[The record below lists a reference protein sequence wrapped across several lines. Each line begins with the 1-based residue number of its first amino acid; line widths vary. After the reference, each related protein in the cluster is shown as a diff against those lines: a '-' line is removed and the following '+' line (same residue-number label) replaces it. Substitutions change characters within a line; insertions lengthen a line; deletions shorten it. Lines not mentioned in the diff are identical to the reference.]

1 MISLV
6 IDKNHGHGRF
16 VFNGYCLAVTDK
28 KHVAKKKD
36 TLCLDRLLYRY
47 LSELGSKTTPSLFIF
62 VYIYIYYIYIIYIL

>member
-6 IDKNHGHGRF
+6 IDKKHGHGRF

-36 TLCLDRLLYRY
+36 TLCLDRLLYR
-47 LSELGSKTTPSLFIF
+47 LWRIF
-62 VYIYIYYIYIIYIL
+62 LMRLV

>member
-6 IDKNHGHGRF
+6 IDKNHEHGRF

-36 TLCLDRLLYRY
+36 TLCLDRLLYR
-47 LSELGSKTTPSLFIF
+47 LSDLSDEVGLIVMLFVMIMK
-62 VYIYIYYIYIIYIL
+62 

>member
-36 TLCLDRLLYRY
+36 TLCLDRLLYRLLH
-47 LSELGSKTTPSLFIF
+47 LSDEVGLIVMLFVKNNVVQFRQI
-62 VYIYIYYIYIIYIL
+62 